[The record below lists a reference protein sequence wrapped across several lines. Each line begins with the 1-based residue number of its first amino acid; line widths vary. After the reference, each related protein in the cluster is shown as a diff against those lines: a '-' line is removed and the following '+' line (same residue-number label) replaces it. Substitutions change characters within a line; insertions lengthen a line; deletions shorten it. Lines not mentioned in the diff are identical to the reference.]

1 MLTVADILGPG
12 GSIARRLANYE
23 PRPQQIEMA
32 EAVAAAIAAGE
43 HLVVEA
49 GTGVGKSFAYLVP
62 AILAATEPEA
72 ESPPGSSRAAK
83 RRAAGSRD
91 DEYEYEDGDEDE
103 GEEDEDRPRRIVV
116 STHTISL
123 QEQLLG
129 KDLPLLK
136 AVIPRDF
143 AAVLAKGRGNYVS
156 LRRME
161 AAVLRGASLFV
172 DAGEFEQL
180 REIVAWSK
188 KTHDGTLADLPF
200 RPLPTVWDEASSD
213 SGNCLGRK
221 CPRYNDCFY
230 FAARRRLEHA
240 QIMIVNHALF
250 FSDLALRR
258 NGISLLPDYDV
269 AILDEAHTLEA
280 TAGDHLGLRIA
291 SSQVDYILSKLYN
304 DRTNKGLLVTR
315 ALAEPQQEV
324 MRCRHKA
331 ESFFRDVRDW
341 FEQHGGNGRVRK
353 PGLVH
358 NELGPALVALAKMV
372 RRAGSRIKDEVER
385 QDFTS
390 AGNRLEALGAA
401 IDEWVAQK
409 TSDSVYWVENEQK
422 RRGTRVTLAASPIDV
437 GPVLAEQLFGR
448 VKSVILTSATLAVGR
463 EASFD
468 FFKQRLGATKARG
481 KQLGSPFDYKRQA
494 TLVLL
499 EGLPDPSSQREAYD
513 RLVSKM
519 IRRYVHRTSG
529 HAFVLFTSYQ
539 LLQRAAKELE
549 ASFARDGLRL
559 FCQGDGMPRH
569 QMVEEFKATPGAVL
583 FGTDSFWQGVD
594 VPGDALQNVIITKL
608 PFSVPDRPLLEARLE
623 AIRRRGGV
631 PFREYQLPE
640 AAIKLKQG
648 FGRLIRTA
656 RDRGQVVIL
665 DPRMRTK
672 PYGKLLL
679 ESLPQCRLVV
689 ERVEGDAPQR

>member
-1 MLTVADILGPG
+1 MLTVADILGPK
-12 GSIARRLANYE
+12 GSIARRLTNYE
-23 PRPQQIEMA
+23 PRPQQMEMA
-32 EAVAAAIAAGE
+32 EAVAEAIAAGE

-72 ESPPGSSRAAK
+72 NDSGTR
-83 RRAAGSRD
+83 GDDDDD
-91 DEYEYEDGDEDE
+91 DESEDR
-103 GEEDEDRPRRIVV
+103 RPRRIVV

-136 AVIPRDF
+136 GVIPRDF

-156 LRRME
+156 LRRLE
-161 AAVLRGASLFV
+161 AAATRGGSLFT
-172 DAGEFEQL
+172 DAGEFEQVRDL
-180 REIVAWSK
+180 VKWSK
-188 KTHDGTLADLPF
+188 TTHDGTLADMPF
-200 RPLPTVWDEASSD
+200 RPLPQVWDEAASD

-250 FSDLALRR
+250 FSDLALRQQ
-258 NGISLLPDYDV
+258 NVSLLPDYDV

-280 TAGDHLGLRIA
+280 TAGDHLGLRIT
-291 SSQVDYILSKLYN
+291 SSQIDYILTKLFN

-315 ALAEPQQEV
+315 GLAEPQREV
-324 MRCRHKA
+324 MRCRQRA
-331 ESFFRDVRDW
+331 DDFFRHVHDW
-341 FEQHGGNGRVRK
+341 FTEQGGNGRVRK
-353 PGLVH
+353 PGVVH
-358 NELGPALVALAKMV
+358 NELGPALVALGKMV
-372 RRAGSRIKDEVER
+372 RKEGSRIKDEVER

-390 AGNRLEALGAA
+390 AGNRLETLGAA
-401 IDEWVAQK
+401 IDEWIEQA
-409 TSDSVYWVENEQK
+409 TEGSVYWVETEQR
-422 RRGTRVTLAASPIDV
+422 RRGLRVTLAASPIDV
-437 GPVLAEQLFGR
+437 APVLAENLFGR

-468 FFKQRLGATKARG
+468 FFKSRLGATKARG
-481 KQLGSPFDYKRQA
+481 KQLGSPFDYRRQA
-494 TLVLL
+494 TLILL
-499 EGLPDPSSQREAYD
+499 EGMPDPSSQREAYD
-513 RLVSKM
+513 RLVPRM
-519 IRRYVHRTSG
+519 IRRYVHRTGG

-539 LLQRAAKELE
+539 LLERAARELE
-549 ASFARDGLRL
+549 ASLGRDGLRL
-559 FCQGDGMPRH
+559 FRQGAGMPRH
-569 QMVEEFKATPGAVL
+569 QMVEQFKATRGAVL

-594 VPGDALQNVIITKL
+594 VPGDALQNVIITKI
-608 PFSVPDRPLLEARLE
+608 PFSVPDRPLLEARLD

-656 RDRGQVVIL
+656 QDTGQVVIL
-665 DPRMRTK
+665 DPRIGTK

-679 ESLPQCRLVV
+679 ESLPDCRVVV
-689 ERVEGDAPQR
+689 EQVNERVP

>member
-1 MLTVADILGPG
+1 MLTVADILGPT
-12 GSIARRLANYE
+12 GSIARRLTNYE
-23 PRPQQIEMA
+23 ARPQQIEMA

-62 AILAATEPEA
+62 AILAVTAPEA
-72 ESPPGSSRAAK
+72 APPSES
-83 RRAAGSRD
+83 
-91 DEYEYEDGDEDE
+91 DEDE
-103 GEEDEDRPRRIVV
+103 DDDDRPRRVVV

-136 AVIPRDF
+136 GVIPRDF
-143 AAVLAKGRGNYVS
+143 AAVLAKGRGNYLS

-161 AAVLRGASLFV
+161 AAVLRGASLFT
-172 DAGEFEQL
+172 DEGEFEQL
-180 REIVAWSK
+180 REIVSWSK

-200 RPLPTVWDEASSD
+200 RPLPQVWDEAASD

-221 CPRYNDCFY
+221 CPRHNDCFY

-258 NGISLLPDYDV
+258 NGISLIPDYDV

-291 SSQVDYILSKLYN
+291 SSQVDYVLSKLYN

-315 ALAEPQQEV
+315 HLAEPQQEV

-331 ESFFRDVRDW
+331 ETFFRDVQDW
-341 FEQHGGNGRVRK
+341 LDEQHGNGRVRK
-353 PGLVH
+353 PNVVH
-358 NELGPALVALAKMV
+358 NELGPALFALSKMM
-372 RRAGSRIKDEVER
+372 RREGARIKDEIER

-390 AGNRLEALGAA
+390 AGNRLEALGGSV
-401 IDEWVAQK
+401 DDWVGQK
-409 TSDSVYWVENEQK
+409 TPDSVYWVEAEQK

-437 GPVLAEQLFGR
+437 APVLAEHLFGR
-448 VKSVILTSATLAVGR
+448 VKTVILTSATLAIGR
-463 EASFD
+463 KASFE
-468 FFKQRLGATKARG
+468 FFKERLGATKARG
-481 KQLGSPFDYKRQA
+481 KQLGSPFDYQRQA
-494 TLVLL
+494 TLILL
-499 EGLPDPSSQREAYD
+499 EGMPDPSSQREAYD
-513 RLVSKM
+513 RMVGKM
-519 IRRYVHRTSG
+519 IRRYVHRTEG

-559 FCQGDGMPRH
+559 FCQGAGTPRN
-569 QMVEEFKATPGAVL
+569 QMIEQFKETRGGVL

-594 VPGDALQNVIITKL
+594 VPGEALQNVIITKL

-623 AIRRRGGV
+623 RIRERGGV
-631 PFREYQLPE
+631 PFQEYQLPE

-656 RDRGQVVIL
+656 RDTGQVVIL

-672 PYGKLLL
+672 PYGKVLL
-679 ESLPQCRLVV
+679 ESLPECRVVV
-689 ERVEGDAPQR
+689 EHVDRASG

>member
-1 MLTVADILGPG
+1 MFLDPMLTVADILGPG
-12 GSIARRLANYE
+12 GSIARRLPNYE
-23 PRPQQIEMA
+23 ARRQQIEMA

-72 ESPPGSSRAAK
+72 EPAEPLADA
-83 RRAAGSRD
+83 D
-91 DEYEYEDGDEDE
+91 DELDDMEDDESSVR
-103 GEEDEDRPRRIVV
+103 RPRRIVV

-136 AVIPRDF
+136 GVIPRDF
-143 AAVLAKGRGNYVS
+143 SAVLAKGRGNYLS

-161 AAVLRGASLFV
+161 AAVLRGGSLFT
-172 DAGEFEQL
+172 DTGEFEQL
-180 REIVAWSK
+180 RDVVTWSRT
-188 KTHDGTLADLPF
+188 THDGTLADMPF
-200 RPLPTVWDEASSD
+200 RPLPSVWEEASSD

-221 CPRYNDCFY
+221 CPRYKDCFY

-258 NGISLLPDYDV
+258 NGVSLLPEYDV

-280 TAGDHLGLRIA
+280 TAGDHLGMRIA
-291 SSQVDYILSKLYN
+291 SSQIDFMLSKLFN

-315 ALAEPQQEV
+315 KLAEPQQEV
-324 MRCRHKA
+324 MRCRHRA
-331 ESFFRDVRDW
+331 DMFFRDVQDW
-341 FEQHGGNGRVRK
+341 FDQQGGNGRVRK
-353 PGLVH
+353 ANVVH
-358 NELGPALVALAKMV
+358 NELGTALVALGKMI
-372 RRAGSRIKDEVER
+372 RREGTKIKDEVER

-390 AGNRLEALGAA
+390 AGNRLETLGLS
-401 IDEWVAQK
+401 INDWVAQGTK
-409 TSDSVYWVENEQK
+409 DSVYWVEVEQK

-437 GPVLAEQLFGR
+437 GPVLAEHLFGR
-448 VKSVILTSATLAVGR
+448 VKSVILTSATLAIGR

-468 FFKQRLGATKARG
+468 FFKTRLGATKARG
-481 KQLGSPFDYKRQA
+481 KQLGSPFDYQTQA
-494 TLVLL
+494 KLILL
-499 EGLPDPSSQREAYD
+499 EGMPDPSSQREAYD
-513 RLVSKM
+513 RLVAKM
-519 IRRYVHRTSG
+519 IRRYVHRTGG

-549 ASFARDGLRL
+549 TSLARDGLRL
-559 FCQGDGMPRH
+559 FCQGEAMPRH
-569 QMVEEFKATPGAVL
+569 QMLEQFKATPGAVL

-623 AIRRRGGV
+623 LIRQRGGV

-656 RDRGQVVIL
+656 TDKGQVVIL
-665 DPRMRTK
+665 DPRVRTK

-679 ESLPQCRLVV
+679 ESLPECRVVV
-689 ERVEGDAPQR
+689 EQVEGKSND